1 MYCLW
6 IGAQKIYNLK
16 QLIRHFD
23 FDAVEMYLLGGG
35 LSRWLRQCD
44 ETEIAENVDKID
56 LFGDISKQLSE
67 VFSVKLPK
75 GRSNIPVTAAGDKQ
89 IASSQNSSSHF
100 LPCEQ
105 GSFIFNDANPSS
117 FRPETAS
124 FQSETGSFE
133 LNAGSFKYE
142 IGSFELSGGSFELKN
157 SSFASSSFNLSLYAG
172 FFETTSF
179 NLLGGAGSFGLG
191 SIYGS
196 FVTGSFHFHQYEYE
210 YGTSFNFAGF
220 NTGSFTPGSF
230 GMGSFGVNYNNTVD
244 TAAYNTNDGG
254 LNKTCFTPAEVQL
267 TPEEKIRLNISSCPL
282 NRFGYGLH
290 LI

>member
-105 GSFIFNDANPSS
+105 VSFILNDANPSS

-124 FQSETGSFE
+124 AKVRPTCGHP
-133 LNAGSFKYE
+133 KT
-142 IGSFELSGGSFELKN
+142 LSTKSKINPNF
-157 SSFASSSFNLSLYAG
+157 SLRK
-172 FFETTSF
+172 F
-179 NLLGGAGSFGLG
+179 
-191 SIYGS
+191 
-196 FVTGSFHFHQYEYE
+196 
-210 YGTSFNFAGF
+210 
-220 NTGSFTPGSF
+220 
-230 GMGSFGVNYNNTVD
+230 M
-244 TAAYNTNDGG
+244 
-254 LNKTCFTPAEVQL
+254 
-267 TPEEKIRLNISSCPL
+267 IS
-282 NRFGYGLH
+282 
-290 LI
+290 